1 MMNKLEEQIKEIY
14 QPFFEK
20 HGIDST
26 TGRLKE
32 RNNIRFSGYPYIG
45 RKYLE
50 SKKKILFY
58 GLDLGSDELFVF
70 KNNKRDTYHTFET
83 RREQGRVLGRNGK
96 VGAHHNVIGAIYRI
110 SLRLLKDDHN
120 LDGYEMLDN
129 FQDKTFEDALKIVG
143 KELSD
148 EVLHYAAFS
157 NSYKFVTVGR
167 DKKSGG
173 KDRIDYD
180 MEILKREIEVLNPNV
195 VIVMGVG
202 QNQLLHYLETK
213 SNIVTKW
220 MYHPSWWGK
229 DSNKVY
235 KSDKIAN
242 DILQDLRYNATI

>member
-1 MMNKLEEQIKEIY
+1 ME
-14 QPFFEK
+14 
-20 HGIDST
+20 
-26 TGRLKE
+26 E

-58 GLDLGSDELFVF
+58 GLDLGSDELFVV
-70 KNNKRDTYHTFET
+70 KCNKRDTYHTLET

-96 VGAHHNVIGAIYRI
+96 VGPHHNVIGAIYRI

-120 LDGYEMLDN
+120 LERYEMLDN
-129 FQDKTFEDALKIVG
+129 FQNKTFKDALKIVG

-148 EVLHYAAFS
+148 EVLHYVAFS

-167 DKKSGG
+167 EGKSGD

-195 VIVMGVG
+195 VIVMGGG
-202 QNQLLHYLETK
+202 QKQLLDYLRTK
-213 SNIVTKW
+213 SNIVVKW

-229 DSNKVY
+229 DSNKVF
-235 KSDKIAN
+235 KSDQIAN
-242 DILQDLRYNATI
+242 EILQDPRCNAMI